1 MKTNK
6 LFILGLSV
14 LSLLF
19 TNCDNKEEAT
29 SSNQN
34 GFNFGTIVA
43 RDFKGK
49 IVDENNNPIANATVT
64 LNGYEVTTNSSGIFS
79 YVNANVK
86 ERFAYFTAKK
96 AGFLDGSRTV
106 STHDGLNELTIMLLT
121 PKVDMIQ
128 TGEISTITVGN
139 TSIKFDGS
147 FSTESGQVYNGE
159 VKVLS
164 ADLAPNDPK
173 LFDKMPG
180 SLLAI
185 DSNGEYKG
193 LETFGMVN
201 VELYGSDNQK
211 LQLTEGHTAK
221 ITMDIAT
228 QAQQAIAPNIM
239 PMWYFD
245 VNKGVWVE
253 EGFSERIGNKY
264 VGNVSHF
271 TVWNND
277 WAYPVANLTV
287 VVTNADETPVRGV
300 RCEIFRPSVT
310 APADHWNVPLI
321 SLGITGN
328 NGTLSAG
335 VPYNEVFVFR
345 AYNANGLLINTQE
358 LPASTLAN
366 RTVYVVIPFNDRVA
380 TPKKN

>member
-6 LFILGLSV
+6 LFVLGLFV
-14 LSLLF
+14 LSILF

-29 SSNQN
+29 SSQN
-34 GFNFGTIVA
+34 EFNFGATVS

-49 IVDENNNPIANATVT
+49 IVDENNNPIANATVL
-64 LNGYEVTTNSSGIFS
+64 LNGYEVITNSSGIFS
-79 YVNANVK
+79 YVNASVK

-96 AGFLDGSRTV
+96 DGFLSGSRTV
-106 STHDGLNELTIMLLT
+106 MTHDGLNELTIMLLT

-128 TGEISTITVGN
+128 TGEIATVTVGN
-139 TSIKFDGS
+139 TSIKFDGA
-147 FSTESGQVYNGE
+147 FTTESGEVYNGT

-164 ADLAPNDPK
+164 ADLPANDPK
-173 LFDKMPG
+173 VFDKMPG

-185 DSNGEYKG
+185 DSNGDYKG

-221 ITMDIAT
+221 ITMDIAAE
-228 QAQQAIAPNIM
+228 AQQAIAPNIM

-245 VNKGVWVE
+245 VKKGVWVE

-271 TVWNND
+271 TIWNND
-277 WAYPVANLTV
+277 WAYPVATLNV
-287 VVTNADETPVRGV
+287 VVTNADGTPVQGV
-300 RCEIFRPSVT
+300 KVEIFRPSVT

-321 SLGITGN
+321 SLGTTGS

-345 AYNANGLLINTQE
+345 AYNINGLLINTQE

-380 TPKKN
+380 TTKKN

>member
-14 LSLLF
+14 LSILF
-19 TNCDNKEEAT
+19 TNCDNKEETT
-29 SSNQN
+29 SSQN
-34 GFNFGTIVA
+34 EFNFGATVA
-43 RDFKGK
+43 RNFKGK

-64 LNGYEVTTNSSGIFS
+64 LNGYEVVTNSSGIFS
-79 YVNANVK
+79 YVNASVK

-96 AGFLDGSRTV
+96 EGFLNGSRTV
-106 STHDGLNELTIMLLT
+106 MTHDGLNELTIMLLT

-128 TGEISTITVGN
+128 AGEISTVTVGN
-139 TSIKFDGS
+139 TSIKFDGA
-147 FSTESGQVYNGE
+147 FTTESGEVYNGT

-164 ADLAPNDPK
+164 ADLPANDPK
-173 LFDKMPG
+173 VFDKMPG

-185 DSNGEYKG
+185 DSNGNYKG

-228 QAQQAIAPNIM
+228 QAQQAIAPNVM

-245 VNKGVWVE
+245 VKKGVWVE

-277 WAYPVANLTV
+277 WAYPVATLNV
-287 VVTNADETPVRGV
+287 VVTNADGTPVQGV
-300 RCEIFRPSVT
+300 KVEIFRPSVT

-321 SLGITGN
+321 SLGTTGS

-345 AYNANGLLINTQE
+345 AYNVNGILINTQE

-380 TPKKN
+380 TTKKN